1 MRTFIAI
8 RLPDQLRSEIGRFTE
23 QLREYFPGLRW
34 VKPENMHL
42 TLRFLGEIDPGVLAE
57 LEGAVAGAAELFE
70 PFELEVN
77 TVGHFG
83 SQRRPRVLWL
93 GLKESK
99 ELTSLAESVENA
111 LVERGFGRADKPF
124 KAHLTLARMKKT
136 SALAP
141 DWKAVREN
149 LPPTWPSWPV
159 QEVEIIESTLTPRGP
174 IYETLAHCPLK
185 GSSGRNEKKD

>member
-1 MRTFIAI
+1 M
-8 RLPDQLRSEIGRFTE
+8 
-23 QLREYFPGLRW
+23 
-34 VKPENMHL
+34 
-42 TLRFLGEIDPGVLAE
+42 
-57 LEGAVAGAAELFE
+57 
-70 PFELEVN
+70 N

-149 LPPTWPSWPV
+149 LPPPGPAGRCRRWRSLKAP
-159 QEVEIIESTLTPRGP
+159 LPRGDPFMKLSP
-174 IYETLAHCPLK
+174 IAP
-185 GSSGRNEKKD
+185 